1 MAAIDPQAHPATLP
15 LRDIHLPPA
24 PGWWPPAPGWW
35 GVALLLVLLILVAVL
50 LLRRYRRLRYR
61 RAALRELTALEQTGG
76 LADRE
81 LLAGLSQLLR
91 RAIVTAYPQ
100 DGCAGLSGKA
110 WLQVL
115 DRGFAN
121 NPFSSGI
128 GRCLEHGP
136 YQPAVQL
143 ERDAL
148 LELCRQRL
156 KKLPPLGRTG
166 RRS

>member
-15 LRDIHLPPA
+15 LRDIHLPPV

-35 GVALLLVLLILVAVL
+35 GVAVVLLLLSLAAFL
-50 LLRRYRRLRYR
+50 LLRRQRRLRYR
-61 RAALRELTALEQTGG
+61 RAALRELSALEQTAG

-110 WLQVL
+110 WLEVL
-115 DRGFAN
+115 DRGFVD
-121 NPFSSGI
+121 NPFSSGV
-128 GRCLEHGP
+128 GSCLELGP

>member
-35 GVALLLVLLILVAVL
+35 GVALLLVLIILATAL
-50 LLRRYRRLRYR
+50 LLRRHRRLRYR
-61 RAALRELTALEQTGG
+61 RAALRELTELEQAVG

-91 RAIVTAYPQ
+91 RAVLAAYPQ
-100 DGCAGLSGKA
+100 EACAGLSGKA
-110 WLQVL
+110 WLHLL

-128 GRCLEHGP
+128 GSCLEQGP
-136 YQPAVQL
+136 YQPAPQL
-143 ERDAL
+143 ERAAL

-156 KKLPPLGRTG
+156 KKLPPLAGAG